1 MRPGSNGSS
10 GFSCFGSAG
19 AGFGVDTG
27 FGGTAGIGLTIGV
40 DTVAA
45 GVGASIFFSGI
56 FFSGTAFLP
65 IAGLGIGAA
74 GDAAATAGLARGAV
88 LIGALAAVG
97 ATLFTEDDGAGADFA
112 LTVFFA
118 VGLGDGFSDTFW
130 GAFLATATLAL
141 PGAAFLAVTA
151 AFFAAGFALTVF
163 TLATF
168 AAFALAAAS
177 LTFAWCNCFWS
188 AANCFSNWAMVLPTF
203 FTGDFFLLAMS
214 VFPEPDEI

>member
-1 MRPGSNGSS
+1 M
-10 GFSCFGSAG
+10 
-19 AGFGVDTG
+19 DTG
-27 FGGTAGIGLTIGV
+27 FGGTAGIGLAIGG

-56 FFSGTAFLP
+56 FFSKTAFLP
-65 IAGLGIGAA
+65 IAGFGTDVA

-97 ATLFTEDDGAGADFA
+97 ATLFNEDDGGAAFA
-112 LTVFFA
+112 LTAFFA
-118 VGLGDGFSDTFW
+118 AGFGDGFSDTFG

-163 TLATF
+163 ALATF